1 MSEPSSVELDRIRD
15 RIDEVDQELLT
26 LLRRRLNLVGEV
38 GAIKHKQG
46 LPIYA
51 PAREA
56 AMLMKR
62 RSEAQAMG
70 VPPQLIEDLL
80 RRMMRE
86 SYASENDVGFKCINP
101 DVGPVVIVGGNGKLG
116 SLFSQLFRL
125 SGYEVRILDKNDW
138 DRADELLSDA
148 GVVVVTVPINHTAEV
163 IEQLPR
169 LPKEC
174 VLLDLTSI
182 KQAPLAAMLAN
193 HAGPVVGLHPM
204 FGPDVSSLAKQVVV
218 VCHGRFEE
226 KYQWLLEQIRIW
238 GARLHEASAAEHDQ
252 AMQLVQAMRHFTA
265 FVYGSHLRRERAD
278 LDQLLQFS
286 SPIYRLELAMVGR
299 LFAQDAKLYGDIIFS
314 QPDTLARARHYMDR
328 YQEALSLLEAGDQE
342 GFEALFDDI
351 ADWFGDFA
359 TQFRNESGNMLL
371 SANDNRSETG

>member
-1 MSEPSSVELDRIRD
+1 MAERSSQELDRLRD
-15 RIDEVDQELLT
+15 RIDEVDKDLLT
-26 LLRRRLNLVGEV
+26 LLRRRLDLVGEV
-38 GAIKHKQG
+38 GSIKHEQG

-51 PAREA
+51 PKREA

-62 RSEAQAMG
+62 REEATLMG

-80 RRMMRE
+80 RRIMRE

-101 DVGPVVIVGGNGKLG
+101 DVGPIVIVGGAGKLG
-116 SLFSQLFRL
+116 TLFSQLFRL
-125 SGYEVRILDKNDW
+125 SGYEVRILDKDDW
-138 DRADELLSDA
+138 PNADAILDGA
-148 GVVVVTVPINHTAEV
+148 GVVVVSVPIHHTNAV
-163 IEQLPR
+163 IAQLPT

-182 KQAPLAAMLAN
+182 KQAPLAAMLSK
-193 HAGPVVGLHPM
+193 HQGPVVGLHPM
-204 FGPDVSSLAKQVVV
+204 FGPDLSSLAKQVVV
-218 VCHGRFEE
+218 VCHGRDEAR
-226 KYQWLLEQIRIW
+226 YQWLLEQIRIW
-238 GARLHEASAAEHDQ
+238 GARLHEAPASEHDQ

-265 FVYGSHLRRERAD
+265 FVYGAHLRRERAD

-328 YQEALSLLEAGDQE
+328 YQEALKMLEHGDKA
-342 GFEALFDDI
+342 GFEAQFNDI

-359 TQFRNESGNMLL
+359 KQFQSESGNMLL
-371 SANDNRSETG
+371 SANDNRSEA